1 LVPPVQRPTIPTG
14 ETGFIDEAE
23 EEVDLQESSG
33 RPVTIAQ
40 VARDAGVSIPTV
52 SRVVNGSAPVAEETR
67 RRVVD
72 SIERLGYH
80 PNPMARGLSRG
91 LSDVV
96 LVILPRVTQPSVT
109 LRLSGLISV
118 LRDTPYELHLI
129 DLEHPES
136 ERRRSLARLVAQ
148 HHAAGAVI
156 ISLEPSADDGTALL
170 EQSSPV
176 VLIDVKSNA
185 FPSDGIDDVAG
196 GMLATRHLLGLGH
209 RRIAFVGDA
218 EDRFIGQ
225 PASAERRRGYEQV
238 LFDAGIDHD
247 HRLEALSPH
256 GLDTA
261 RDVASALLDGPDR
274 PTAVF
279 AASDV
284 QAFGVMEAARSLG
297 LQVPGDLSVVGF
309 DDIVAARLV
318 GLTTVRQHLEIS
330 GVRAG
335 LRLLELLGH
344 PLPFEMPPFPDLEVV
359 VRGTTGPP
367 GVAGTQTRSIAGA
380 AIAASAG
387 KQVSTAFDPAIG
399 RGERIPRR
407 K

>member
-1 LVPPVQRPTIPTG
+1 VKAVSSLDP
-14 ETGFIDEAE
+14 E
-23 EEVDLQESSG
+23 EELSLHDASG
-33 RPVTIAQ
+33 RPATIAE

-52 SRVVNGSAPVAEETR
+52 SRVVNGSAPVADATR
-67 RRVVD
+67 LRVME

-96 LVILPRVTQPSVT
+96 LVILPNISQPSVN

-118 LRDTPYELHLI
+118 LRDTPFELTLV

-136 ERRRSLARLVAQ
+136 ERRRNLADIVAR
-148 HHAAGAVI
+148 HHAAGTVI
-156 ISLEPSADDGTALL
+156 ISLPPSDDDIARLHR
-170 EQSSPV
+170 QSAPV
-176 VLIDVKSNA
+176 VMVDVRSGA

-196 GMLATRHLLGLGH
+196 GMIATRHLLGLGH
-209 RRIAFVGDA
+209 RRLAFVGDA
-218 EDRFIGQ
+218 EDRFIGT
-225 PASAERRRGYEQV
+225 PASADRRRGYERV
-238 LFDAGIDHD
+238 LFDAGIETPDGYVA
-247 HRLEALSPH
+247 RAPH
-256 GLDTA
+256 GMDTA
-261 RDVASALLDGPDR
+261 EHIARPLLDRNDR

-284 QAFGVMEAARSLG
+284 QAFGVLEAARSLG
-297 LQVPGDLSVVGF
+297 LGVPRDLSVVGF

-335 LRLLELLGH
+335 LRLLEMLGH
-344 PLPFEMPPFPDLEVV
+344 PLPLSMPEFPALELVA
-359 VRGTTGPP
+359 RGTTGPP
-367 GVAGTQTRSIAGA
+367 AGHHRNRSLVEAPNGVSTEANR
-380 AIAASAG
+380 
-387 KQVSTAFDPAIG
+387 VSTAFDPAIG
-399 RGERIPRR
+399 RDERIPRR